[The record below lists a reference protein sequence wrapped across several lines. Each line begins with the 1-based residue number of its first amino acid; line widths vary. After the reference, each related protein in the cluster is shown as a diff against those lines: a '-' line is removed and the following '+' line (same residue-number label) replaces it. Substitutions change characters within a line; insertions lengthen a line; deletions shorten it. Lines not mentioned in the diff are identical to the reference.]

1 MSGVRAMCPAKVNLG
16 LHVVGL
22 RRDGYHEI
30 VTLFQAIDLW
40 DVLEGDD
47 AERLT
52 FEVSDGSIAADDTNL
67 VVRAARLLCERIAK
81 ARGRGARLRL
91 DKKIPT
97 GGGLGGGSSDA
108 AGALALLNSLWALD
122 LRPSELAML
131 GAELGSDV
139 PFFLCG
145 GTALGT
151 GRGERIEPLPTIP
164 ERPIV
169 LGCPSFGLSTPDV
182 YRAMRAPLTAP
193 NVGVTVTRLFVKFA
207 EGNDFAHVTND
218 LETAAF
224 AMRGELGTFR
234 DALTSSG
241 AEVALLS
248 GSGSTV
254 FGLFRA
260 GTHVTSI
267 AEQMRGEFPDWT
279 VRATRTIASGV
290 RLVPAVG

>member
-16 LHVVGL
+16 LHVAGL

-47 AERLT
+47 AEALSL
-52 FEVSDGSIAADDTNL
+52 EVSGGSVPCDERNL
-67 VVRAARLLCERIAK
+67 VVRAARLLHGRVER

-91 DKKIPT
+91 DKRIPAE
-97 GGGLGGGSSDA
+97 GGLGGGSSDA
-108 AGALALLNSLWALD
+108 AGALALLNELWTLD
-122 LRPSELAML
+122 LRRPELAVL
-131 GAELGSDV
+131 ATELGSDV
-139 PFFLCG
+139 PFFLWG

-151 GRGERIEPLPTIP
+151 GRGDTIQPLPSIP

-169 LGCPSFGLSTPDV
+169 LGYPGFGLSTAEV
-182 YRAMRAPLTAP
+182 YRVAAAPLTDPSA
-193 NVGVTVTRLFVKFA
+193 GVTVPRLFVKFA
-207 EGNDFAHVTND
+207 EGNDFGRVTND
-218 LETAAF
+218 LERAAF
-224 AMRGELGTFR
+224 AMRGELAAFR

-254 FGLFRA
+254 FGLYRA
-260 GTHVTSI
+260 GTGVTAI
-267 AEQMRGEFPDWT
+267 AEEMRGKFPDWT
-279 VRATRTIASGV
+279 VRASRTIASGV
-290 RLVPAVG
+290 QLVPAVR